1 VKFDLSSAVGEKA
14 EQQIRTSGAEASN
27 KMLCS
32 DFEDRL
38 SDYLDSLLDAETHRV
53 FAEHALRCPVCHETL
68 SQVKNSIQTC
78 RTAFVPPASPEL
90 EARILMRTMPETAM
104 GCEEFEESLTDYL
117 DGFLPAPLFHRWER
131 HAALC
136 AQCTKLPGE
145 VVRSIGACYTYK
157 GEELALP
164 IGLNERIL
172 AATLGDVV
180 PAEVRAPFTSRFASR
195 LRLWLDPIMSPQL
208 ATVATMLLVAVF
220 VLTNTVS
227 ADGSI
232 SGMYSASVRLAQQSG
247 NSRGVSGTGISNGFK
262 KFFVGGNETGGSESG
277 MQTPVTEGQKASEQ
291 KPESGGQKPDRPAPK
306 PDDSPRGATQSK
318 H

>member
-1 VKFDLSSAVGEKA
+1 
-14 EQQIRTSGAEASN
+14 
-27 KMLCS
+27 MLCA
-32 DFEDRL
+32 DFEERL
-38 SDYLDSLLDAETHRV
+38 SDYLDGLLEAETHRL

-78 RTAFVPPASPEL
+78 RTAYVPPASSEL
-90 EARILMRTMPETAM
+90 EARILLSTMPEAAM
-104 GCEEFEESLTDYL
+104 NCEEFEESLTDYL

-136 AQCTKLPGE
+136 EHCTKLPGE

-157 GEELALP
+157 SEELAVP
-164 IGLNERIL
+164 AGLDERIL
-172 AATLGDVV
+172 AATLGNVV
-180 PAEVRAPFTSRFASR
+180 PADVRAPFTSRLASW
-195 LRLWLDPIMSPQL
+195 LRFWLDPIMSPQL

-232 SGMYSASVRLAQQSG
+232 SGMYSASLRLAEQSYSK
-247 NSRGVSGTGISNGFK
+247 SRNVPISDGVK
-262 KFFVGGNETGGSESG
+262 KFFVGENEQSPQAPGSEEEKAPDTKTNNVAPPTGG
-277 MQTPVTEGQKASEQ
+277 VNH
-291 KPESGGQKPDRPAPK
+291 KPESTPK
-306 PDDSPRGATQSK
+306 SSQRK